1 MLLFWYFLKLVDFLF
16 FVDFFFLWR
25 FIFLMVFSVLM
36 LCLNGLYDMSF
47 ISVWL
52 LMVLF
57 WEWFVWLVM
66 VFFVLLFVILELGKL
81 ICVVLYWL
89 MFGGLVEG
97 FLDEYICCIL
107 FCIFCFIFVFDMIK
121 LDVVDVEDFGKL
133 LVLDVFL
140 VFCRLFI
147 VFFVVL
153 FNVYFI
159 IVLFLGFLICCCF
172 FFKVYFFLL
181 FKRLD
186 LIGMDL
192 GERFW

>member
-1 MLLFWYFLKLVDFLF
+1 
-16 FVDFFFLWR
+16 
-25 FIFLMVFSVLM
+25 
-36 LCLNGLYDMSF
+36 
-47 ISVWL
+47 
-52 LMVLF
+52 
-57 WEWFVWLVM
+57 
-66 VFFVLLFVILELGKL
+66 
-81 ICVVLYWL
+81 

-140 VFCRLFI
+140 FFCGLFI

-153 FNVYFI
+153 FIVYFI

-172 FFKVYFFLL
+172 FFKVKFFFL

-186 LIGMDL
+186 LLGMDL
-192 GERFW
+192 GERF